1 MTSTELRVSAQIAQL
16 PKREPRSFWRD
27 ALRRL
32 RRDRLTIASALAL
45 LLLTVVS
52 VVGPELAAANGLDP
66 NRTNVL
72 EKYMGPGEAGH
83 VLGTDQLG
91 RDQFVRLM
99 IGGRIS
105 LSIAY
110 AASLLSISIGV
121 ALGLVAGYAGGTVD
135 DVFVWLITTLTS
147 IPSTF
152 LLLLAAIIWSPSPL
166 VLIIILALLSWVDTA
181 RLVRGEVL
189 QLRESEFILA
199 AQSVGAQ
206 AWRIMVAHLLPNL
219 LPMVMVNLA
228 INAGT
233 LILAESA
240 LSFLGLGIQPPT
252 ASWGN
257 MLTDS
262 RMYFA
267 RAVHLV
273 IWPGL
278 LITVAVICFYLL
290 GDGLRDALDPRGSRK
305 S

>member
-1 MTSTELRVSAQIAQL
+1 MTSTELSLQSPIAHLQ
-16 PKREPRSFWRD
+16 KRESRSFLRD
-27 ALRRL
+27 AMRRL
-32 RRDRLTIASALAL
+32 LRDRLTIAAGLVL
-45 LLLTVVS
+45 LVLTLIS
-52 VVGPELAAANGLDP
+52 IIGPEIAMSNGLDP
-66 NRTNVL
+66 NRTNIL
-72 EKYMGPGEAGH
+72 EKYAAPGEKGH
-83 VLGTDQLG
+83 LLGTDQLG

-110 AASLLSISIGV
+110 IASLLSISIGV
-121 ALGLVAGYAGGTVD
+121 ALGLIAGYAGGRID
-135 DVFVWLITTLTS
+135 DVFLWLVTTMTS

-152 LLLLAAIIWSPSPL
+152 LLLLAAIIWSPSPT
-166 VLIIILALLSWVDTA
+166 VLIIILALLSWIETA
-181 RLVRGEVL
+181 RLVRGEVM
-189 QLRESEFILA
+189 QLRESEFVLA
-199 AQSVGAQ
+199 AHSIGAE
-206 AWRIMVAHLLPNL
+206 AWRIMLAHLLPNL

-278 LITVAVICFYLL
+278 LITIAVICFYLL

-305 S
+305 A

>member
-1 MTSTELRVSAQIAQL
+1 MRSSEIQLRAPIARL
-16 PKREPRSFWRD
+16 DKREHRSFWAD
-27 ALRRL
+27 ATRRL
-32 RRDRLTIASALAL
+32 RRDRMTIIAGLLL
-45 LLLTVVS
+45 LLLTLVS
-52 VVGPELAAANGLDP
+52 FIGPEIAKTYGLDP

-72 EKYMGPGEAGH
+72 EKYYVPGEGGH

-91 RDQFVRLM
+91 RDQLVRLM
-99 IGGRIS
+99 IGGQIS
-105 LSIAY
+105 MSIAY

-121 ALGLVAGYAGGTVD
+121 ALGLVAGYVGSIAD
-135 DVFVWLITTLTS
+135 DLFLWLITTLTS

-152 LLLLAAIIWSPSPL
+152 LLLLAAIIWYPSPM

-199 AQSVGAQ
+199 ARSVGAHDS
-206 AWRIMVAHLLPNL
+206 RIMLSHLLPNL
-219 LPMVMVNLA
+219 LPMVVVNLA
-228 INAGT
+228 IIAGT

-262 RMYFA
+262 RKYFT

-278 LITVAVICFYLL
+278 LITLSVICFYLL
-290 GDGLRDALDPRGSRK
+290 GDGLRDALDPRDTRPG
-305 S
+305 

>member
-1 MTSTELRVSAQIAQL
+1 MTIVAGLL
-16 PKREPRSFWRD
+16 
-27 ALRRL
+27 
-32 RRDRLTIASALAL
+32 L
-45 LLLTVVS
+45 LLLTVIS
-52 VVGPELAAANGLDP
+52 AIGPEIASSYGLDP

-72 EKYMGPGEAGH
+72 EKYKAPGEAGH

-91 RDQFVRLM
+91 RDQFTRLM

-110 AASLLSISIGV
+110 TASLLSISIGV
-121 ALGLVAGYAGGTVD
+121 ALGLVAGYAGGLVD
-135 DVFVWLITTLTS
+135 DLFVWLITTLTS

-152 LLLLAAIIWSPSPL
+152 LLLLAAIIWSPSPM
-166 VLIIILALLSWVDTA
+166 VLIVILALLSWVDTA

-199 AQSVGAQ
+199 AHAVGARGS
-206 AWRIMVAHLLPNL
+206 RIMLAHLLPNL
-219 LPMVMVNLA
+219 LPMVVVNLA

-267 RAVHLV
+267 RAIHLV
-273 IWPGL
+273 VWPGL
-278 LITVAVICFYLL
+278 LITLAVIAFYLL
-290 GDGLRDALDPRGSRK
+290 GDGLRDALDPRGARQE
-305 S
+305 